1 MALLAASA
9 GDGKGDRPI
18 RICGQVCV
26 GEEIYPVNV
35 ARGEFVAR
43 DVRPDETARP
53 ARPALEV
60 ALPPERRAHPRVTLS
75 RPAISW
81 PVRSRKSV

>member
-18 RICGQVCV
+18 RICGEVCV
-26 GEEIYPVNV
+26 GPEIHPVNV

-43 DVRPDETARP
+43 DVRPGETDRP
-53 ARPALEV
+53 AQMALEV
-60 ALPPERRAHPRVTLS
+60 ELPPERRAHSRVTLT
-75 RPAISW
+75 RPGISW
-81 PVRSRKSV
+81 PVHSRKSV

>member
-26 GEEIYPVNV
+26 GDEVYPVNV

-43 DVRPDETARP
+43 DVPPDETERHASES
-53 ARPALEV
+53 LEL
-60 ALPPERRAHPRVTLS
+60 ALPPERRAHTRVTLC
-75 RPAISW
+75 R
-81 PVRSRKSV
+81 